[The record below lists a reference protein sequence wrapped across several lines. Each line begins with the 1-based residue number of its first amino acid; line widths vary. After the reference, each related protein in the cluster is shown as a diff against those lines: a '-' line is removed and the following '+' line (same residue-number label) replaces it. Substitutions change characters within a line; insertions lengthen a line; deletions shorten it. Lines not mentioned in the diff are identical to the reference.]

1 MVLRSVL
8 VFTFILTGIAGFS
21 QDSTALKTSPAP
33 AKKKAF
39 RPDIPGS
46 LVVELGINFKN
57 GVVPPDFKVG
67 FWGSRTMNFYY
78 QYPVRLFKSNFSI
91 IPGLGLSLER
101 WKLTN
106 GYTLAPKPIADGTYP
121 LVPATDVLPG
131 VEIKRSQLI
140 NNYLE
145 MPIELR
151 FDTNPEDIARSFNVS
166 IGGRVGWLYD
176 SFTKIDYSEG
186 GESKSLKDKQLHGMN
201 TLRYGMYSRV
211 GIGGFSLFGYYNISP
226 MFQEG
231 KGPIQTQMNSVTI
244 GISVNGF

>member
-1 MVLRSVL
+1 MVSRSVL
-8 VFTFILTGIAGFS
+8 LFSFILAGIAGFS
-21 QDSTALKTSPAP
+21 QDSTALKTTAAP
-33 AKKKAF
+33 AKKKTF

-46 LVVELGINFKN
+46 IMVELGINFKN

-67 FWGSRTMNFYY
+67 FWGSRTLNIYY
-78 QYPVRLFKSNFSI
+78 QYPIRLFKSNFSI
-91 IPGLGLSLER
+91 NPGLGLSLER

-106 GYTLAPKPIADGTYP
+106 EYTLAPKPLADGTYP

-151 FDTNPEDIARSFNVS
+151 FDTNPEDIARSVNVS
-166 IGGRVGWLYD
+166 VGGRIGWLYD
-176 SFTKIDYSEG
+176 SFTKLDYSETS
-186 GESKSLKDKQLHGMN
+186 ENKSLKEKQLHGMN
-201 TLRYGMYSRV
+201 TYRYGMYGRV
-211 GIGGFSLFGYYNISP
+211 GVGGFSIFCYYNISP
-226 MFQEG
+226 MFQDG
-231 KGPIQTQMNSVTI
+231 KGPIQTQMNSVTL